1 MHDARL
7 RHAIVIDGHVR
18 KTAVTGR
25 VFDRCHSHWSSCARA
40 HFSAADES
48 AVRCDNAPASKLP
61 LFSSLESSHLS
72 LLTGHKPQRWTIQ
85 QYERR
90 NKPVTRCSRLWINFM
105 AWCFKI
111 LQMFCLWVKA
121 VSDYL
126 PATPTVSQVNLA
138 YVGGL
143 QH

>member
-1 MHDARL
+1 MFTFKERSNDRYIDFDCILQLKLINRLYRFRLHNTTFQLKNLTPQKSTIKTKRRNVHDARL

-72 LLTGHKPQRWTIQ
+72 LLTGHKPQR
-85 QYERR
+85 
-90 NKPVTRCSRLWINFM
+90 
-105 AWCFKI
+105 
-111 LQMFCLWVKA
+111 
-121 VSDYL
+121 
-126 PATPTVSQVNLA
+126 
-138 YVGGL
+138 
-143 QH
+143 